1 MVIFCF
7 NFCILGWNNHVSFAV
22 KKTIF
27 FFFHDKVRRLVIV
40 VLPFNS
46 DFIIDRRENL
56 LAFISEYPFI
66 LSFCYN
72 PKSASIR
79 IYIIVIEWNTRC
91 SILEQKPN
99 FSSFSHFNEPISDSL
114 NRIYIDCYG
123 FIVVIEYTIFAVGL
137 NNYILLLMWSQ
148 KVRCLLCMTNHGCT
162 YHEK

>member
-7 NFCILGWNNHVSFAV
+7 NLCILGWNNHVSFAV
-22 KKTIF
+22 TKTIF
-27 FFFHDKVRRLVIV
+27 FFFHYEVRRLVIV

-56 LAFISEYPFI
+56 LAFIGEYPFI

-91 SILEQKPN
+91 SIQEEKPN
-99 FSSFSHFNEPISDSL
+99 FSSFFHFNEAISYSL
-114 NRIYIDCYG
+114 NRIYIDCYR
-123 FIVVIEYTIFAVGL
+123 FIVIIEYTIFAVGL
-137 NNYILLLMWSQ
+137 NGYILLLMWSQ
-148 KVRCLLCMTNHGCT
+148 KVRCLLCVG
-162 YHEK
+162 EKGRQ